1 MVKAQLRALERKLVK
16 ERATL
21 AVHDFVDKLAYRWPQ
36 ITEAE
41 PTITT
46 VIDLVFELWDNDV
59 GIPTLP
65 VAISYL
71 EECLRKR
78 EDPGPKVPHLH
89 DGPLV
94 RPPRQ
99 MTTHPSFPRKP
110 APYPDTGQ
118 GGLLSLLPSR
128 EKVRMRGRTGQ
139 ASCPFSP
146 CGRRLG

>member
-71 EECLRKR
+71 EEVPPQARR
-78 EDPGPKVPHLH
+78 PRPKVPHLH

-99 MTTHPSFPRKP
+99 MTTHPVVP
-110 APYPDTGQ
+110 AKACPVSGYGA
-118 GGLLSLLPSR
+118 GRALVPSPLAG
-128 EKVRMRGRTGQ
+128 EG
-139 ASCPFSP
+139 
-146 CGRRLG
+146 